1 LKTIDWTKLYEK
13 YKGRWVALSED
24 NETVVG
30 SGPTAKEALDQT
42 HRNGFTD
49 AAIALTHSGDS
60 PGCGNMQ
67 YCAMVGGWGPW
78 HNKSV
83 WS

>member
-1 LKTIDWTKLYEK
+1 MKTIDWTKLYEK

-49 AAIALTHSGDS
+49 AAITYVPTEMITFAGTVYEVPIHEISER
-60 PGCGNMQ
+60 N
-67 YCAMVGGWGPW
+67 
-78 HNKSV
+78 
-83 WS
+83 